1 MDTQQERLSHL
12 DSALLSKQQICS
24 SEGMLYSFPPALQ
37 SPFLI
42 EGVGLVICR
51 QGNFTF
57 ILNQKSFS
65 AKAGDTLFLPK
76 DSLFQVLY
84 ASGDV
89 EVFIFIYQTDPIRDI
104 MGNSVVSMNLYSHL
118 ATEPCYV
125 WNTGEEEEVLK
136 YLSLLDNTL
145 KIEENTF
152 NRYEQKLLLLA
163 LTYRLCSV
171 YTRKLIAE
179 KASVSHK
186 HDIFIRLVQLIE
198 QYYTEERGVD
208 FYADKLCL
216 SPKYLSALSK
226 SICGYTVQELVF
238 KSIIRKSISL
248 LKNTQKTYRKYLTFS
263 TSRTHP
269 TSALSS
275 RNRQECHRNSI
286 VENKETPQNYYA
298 FSRITKQLPFPN
310 SLWTVNVPP

>member
-1 MDTQQERLSHL
+1 MDTRQERLSRL
-12 DSALLSKQQICS
+12 DNALLNKQQICS
-24 SEGMLYSFPPALQ
+24 SEGVLSSFPTVLKE
-37 SPFLI
+37 PFMI
-42 EGVGLVICR
+42 DGVGLVICR
-51 QGNFTF
+51 QGSFTF

-76 DSLFQVLY
+76 DSLVLY
-84 ASGDV
+84 SSADV

-104 MGNSVVSMNLYSHL
+104 IGNSVVSMNLYSHL

-145 KIEENTF
+145 NIEENTF

-186 HDIFIRLVQLIE
+186 HDIFIRLIQLIE
-198 QYYTEERGVD
+198 QYYTKERGVD

-248 LKNTQKTYRKYLTFS
+248 LKNTQK
-263 TSRTHP
+263 
-269 TSALSS
+269 
-275 RNRQECHRNSI
+275 NVQEISDFFN
-286 VENKETPQNYYA
+286 
-298 FSRITKQLPFPN
+298 FPN
-310 SLWTVNVPP
+310 ASYFGTFFKKQTGMSPQQYRRK

>member
-1 MDTQQERLSHL
+1 MDTRQERLSRL
-12 DSALLSKQQICS
+12 DNALLNKQQICS
-24 SEGMLYSFPPALQ
+24 SEGVLSSFPTVLKE
-37 SPFLI
+37 PFMI
-42 EGVGLVICR
+42 DGVGLVICR
-51 QGNFTF
+51 QGSFTF

-84 ASGDV
+84 SSADV

-104 MGNSVVSMNLYSHL
+104 IGNSVVSMNLYSHL

-145 KIEENTF
+145 NIEENTF
-152 NRYEQKLLLLA
+152 NLLLA

-186 HDIFIRLVQLIE
+186 HDIFIRLIQLIE
-198 QYYTEERGVD
+198 QYYTKERGVD

-248 LKNTQKTYRKYLTFS
+248 LKNTQK
-263 TSRTHP
+263 
-269 TSALSS
+269 
-275 RNRQECHRNSI
+275 NVQEISDFFN
-286 VENKETPQNYYA
+286 
-298 FSRITKQLPFPN
+298 FPN
-310 SLWTVNVPP
+310 ASYFGTFFKKQTGMSPQQYRRK

>member
-1 MDTQQERLSHL
+1 MDTRQERLSRL
-12 DSALLSKQQICS
+12 DNALLNKQQICS
-24 SEGMLYSFPPALQ
+24 SEGVLSSFPTVLKE
-37 SPFLI
+37 PFMI
-42 EGVGLVICR
+42 DGVGLVICR
-51 QGNFTF
+51 QGSFTF

-84 ASGDV
+84 SSADV

-104 MGNSVVSMNLYSHL
+104 IGNSVVSMNLYSHL

-145 KIEENTF
+145 NIEENTF

-186 HDIFIRLVQLIE
+186 HDIFIRLIQLIE
-198 QYYTEERGVD
+198 QYYTKERGVD

-238 KSIIRKSISL
+238 KSIIRKSMFRKFRISL
-248 LKNTQKTYRKYLTFS
+248 ISQ
-263 TSRTHP
+263 THP
-269 TSALSS
+269 TSVLSL
-275 RNRQECHRNSI
+275 RNRQECRRNNTAES
-286 VENKETPQNYYA
+286 KA
-298 FSRITKQLPFPN
+298 K
-310 SLWTVNVPP
+310 VP

>member
-1 MDTQQERLSHL
+1 MDTRQGRLSRL
-12 DSALLSKQQICS
+12 DSALLDKRQICS
-24 SEGMLYSFPPALQ
+24 SEGVLCAFPSALK
-37 SPFLI
+37 SPFMI
-42 EGVGLVICR
+42 DGVGLIICR

-57 ILNQKSFS
+57 ILNQKTFS

-76 DSLFQVLY
+76 DSLFQVLQ
-84 ASGDV
+84 ASDNV
-89 EVFIFIYQTDPIRDI
+89 EVYIFIYQTDPIRDF
-104 MGNSVVSMNLYSHL
+104 MGNSVVSMHLYSHL

-136 YLSLLDNTL
+136 YLSLLDSTL
-145 KIEENTF
+145 KIEENPF

-163 LTYRLCSV
+163 LTHRLCSV

-179 KASVSHK
+179 KTSVSHK

-198 QYYTEERGVD
+198 QYYTKERGVD

-226 SICGYTVQELVF
+226 SICGYTVQEWYSSPLSAKAF
-238 KSIIRKSISL
+238 HYSRIHKR
-248 LKNTQKTYRKYLTFS
+248 TYRKSPISS

-269 TSALSS
+269 ISALSS
-275 RNRQECHRNSI
+275 RNRLECRHSNTAERR
-286 VENKETPQNYYA
+286 ETSYRYYA
-298 FSRITKQLPFPN
+298 FSRITKRLPFPN
-310 SLWTVNVPP
+310 SL